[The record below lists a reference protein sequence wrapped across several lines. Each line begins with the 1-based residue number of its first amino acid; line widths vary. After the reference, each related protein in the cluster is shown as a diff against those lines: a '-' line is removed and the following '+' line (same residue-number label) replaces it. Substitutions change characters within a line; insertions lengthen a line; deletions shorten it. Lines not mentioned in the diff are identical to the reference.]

1 MILSILSKLVLDY
14 NIFVSTFHST
24 KLALGTSYKMH
35 TLDVFVASILQEK
48 DNFSQM
54 GLQNTSKV
62 HSLASNEGKKGA
74 INKNYLCDK
83 HLKPTST
90 PLSLNFKQSHD
101 YIILQMIHLIRN
113 KLVLHAFSKRFKY
126 PLNEQCKQLPNC

>member
-1 MILSILSKLVLDY
+1 MILSILFKFGLDY

-62 HSLASNEGKKGA
+62 HSLASNEGNKGTR
-74 INKNYLCDK
+74 NKNCLCDK
-83 HLKPTST
+83 HLKPAST
-90 PLSLNFKQSHD
+90 RLSLKFKHSHQHNQ
-101 YIILQMIHLIRN
+101 LQKYASYSVKHIHF
-113 KLVLHAFSKRFKY
+113 LHASEAHTTSKTTTK
-126 PLNEQCKQLPNC
+126 